1 MMMRLNKVSSILI
14 ALAALVAMVLLS
26 GLIASVGIYLAG
38 DMQAFQNSL
47 RNAGGWL
54 LVWRW
59 LPYVGIGIYWW
70 RYARARVLVRIL
82 ETAEYPMETRSRLQ
96 RLECLVVIFVVVF
109 EALNLLRWLGGA

>member
-1 MMMRLNKVSSILI
+1 MMMRFNKVSSILI
-14 ALAALVAMVLLS
+14 ALVALVTMMLLS
-26 GLIASVGIYLAG
+26 GLIASIGIYLAG

-59 LPYVGIGIYWW
+59 LLYVGIGIYWW

-82 ETAEYPMETRSRLQ
+82 EPAQAPVEIKSRLQ
-96 RLECLVVIFVVVF
+96 RLERLVVIFVVVF